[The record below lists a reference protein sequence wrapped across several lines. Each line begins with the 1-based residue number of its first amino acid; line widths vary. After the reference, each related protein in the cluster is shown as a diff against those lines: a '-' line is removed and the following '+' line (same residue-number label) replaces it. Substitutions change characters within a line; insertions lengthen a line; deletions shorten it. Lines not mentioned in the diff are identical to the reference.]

1 MTQQHRIRTLDLI
14 RGVAVMGI
22 LAINVASFAQP
33 GATAYAPRLSG
44 PGNLA
49 DAWAYAL
56 RLVVF
61 EGKMRALFAMLF
73 GASLLLYV
81 RRKEAD
87 GRDGMV
93 LQMRRLF
100 WLALFGLLH
109 FALLWDG
116 DILFLYACVGLG
128 ALLLRRAPPAALGIV
143 ALTTFTLWQTW
154 GVASWLPSVEREARV
169 SAGTASAAER
179 REHAGVI
186 NDYRQEAKADAA
198 ATMSPYLTEVQ
209 TRLNTRWDYPL
220 AMLAYNWGEILSYML
235 IGMAL
240 LRSGFFARVWPSR
253 LVIKLALALGGTGF
267 ALTLGFALWARQ
279 NSYPELAMHMALG
292 YALGFPHLL
301 MALGYMALLVLA
313 APSLLASRIG
323 ARIEAAGR
331 VAFTNYIGSSVLM
344 CGIFSGW
351 GLGLF
356 GQFGTAAQTWFIL
369 LGWTVMLAWSKPW
382 LARFRQGPLEG
393 VWRRLTEWRSGARPE
408 APQT

>member
-1 MTQQHRIRTLDLI
+1 MTQQSRIRTLDLI

-33 GATAYAPRLSG
+33 GAAAYSPRLSG
-44 PGNLA
+44 PGSLA
-49 DAWAYAL
+49 DDWAFIL

-73 GASLLLYV
+73 GASLLLYLG
-81 RRKEAD
+81 RKEAD
-87 GRDGMV
+87 GADSMV

-143 ALTTFTLWQTW
+143 ALTTFTLWQAW

-169 SAGTASAAER
+169 LAGTATAAER
-179 REHAGVI
+179 AEHASII
-186 NDYRQEAKADAA
+186 NDYRAEARADAV
-198 ATMSPYLTEVQ
+198 ATLSPYTAEVRS
-209 TRLNTRWDYPL
+209 RLDTRWDYPL

-240 LRSGFFARVWPSR
+240 LRSGFFNGTWPVQ
-253 LVIKLALALGGTGF
+253 LVRKLALGLGGAGL
-267 ALTLGFALWARQ
+267 ALTTAFATWAQ
-279 NSYPELAMHMALG
+279 QSTYPELTMHMALG
-292 YALGFPHLL
+292 YALAFPHLM
-301 MALGYMALLVLA
+301 MALGYMAMLVLL
-313 APSLLASRIG
+313 APRLLDSRIG
-323 ARIEAAGR
+323 ARIEAAGK

-356 GQFGTAAQTWFIL
+356 GQFGTAQQSWFIL
-369 LGWTVMLAWSKPW
+369 LGWALMLAWSKPW
-382 LARFRQGPLEG
+382 LARFPQGPLEWA
-393 VWRRLTEWRSGARPE
+393 WRGLTEWRDRTRLNTFQA
-408 APQT
+408 

>member
-1 MTQQHRIRTLDLI
+1 
-14 RGVAVMGI
+14 MGI

-33 GATAYAPRLSG
+33 GAAAYSPRLSG
-44 PGNLA
+44 PGSLA
-49 DAWAYAL
+49 DDWAFIL

-73 GASLLLYV
+73 GASLLLYLG
-81 RRKEAD
+81 RKEAD
-87 GRDGMV
+87 GADGMV

-143 ALTTFTLWQTW
+143 ALTTFTLWQAW

-169 SAGTASAAER
+169 LAGTATTAER
-179 REHAGVI
+179 AEHVSII
-186 NDYRQEAKADAA
+186 NDYRAEARADAV
-198 ATMSPYLTEVQ
+198 ATLSPYTAEVRS
-209 TRLNTRWDYPL
+209 RLDTRWDYPL

-240 LRSGFFARVWPSR
+240 LRSGFFNGTWPVR
-253 LVIKLALALGGTGF
+253 LVRKLALGLGGAGL
-267 ALTLGFALWARQ
+267 ALTMAFATWAQ
-279 NSYPELAMHMALG
+279 QSTYPELTMHMALG
-292 YALGFPHLL
+292 YALAFPHLM
-301 MALGYMALLVLA
+301 MALGYMAMLVLL
-313 APSLLASRIG
+313 APRLLASRIG
-323 ARIEAAGR
+323 ARIEAAGK

-356 GQFGTAAQTWFIL
+356 GQFGTAQQSWFIL
-369 LGWTVMLAWSKPW
+369 LGWALMLAWSKPW
-382 LARFRQGPLEG
+382 LARFPQGPLEWA
-393 VWRRLTEWRSGARPE
+393 WRGLTEWRGRTRLNTFQA
-408 APQT
+408 

>member
-1 MTQQHRIRTLDLI
+1 
-14 RGVAVMGI
+14 MGI
-22 LAINVASFAQP
+22 LAINVASFAEP
-33 GATAYAPRLSG
+33 GAAAYSPRLSG
-44 PGNLA
+44 LGCLT
-49 DAWAYAL
+49 DDWAYAL

-73 GASLLLYV
+73 GASLLLYLK
-81 RRKEAD
+81 RKEAD
-87 GRDGMV
+87 GRDAMV

-128 ALLLRRAPPAALGIV
+128 ALILRRAPPAALGIV
-143 ALTTFTLWQTW
+143 ALATFTIWQAW
-154 GVASWLPSVEREARV
+154 GIASWLPSVEREVQV
-169 SAGTASAAER
+169 SAGAASPPER
-179 REHAGVI
+179 REHAGII

-198 ATMSPYLTEVQ
+198 ATLSPYLAEVQ

-240 LRSGFFARVWPSR
+240 LRSGFFARAWPSR
-253 LVIKLALALGGTGF
+253 LILKLALALGGTGL
-267 ALTLGFALWARQ
+267 ALTIAFAIWAQ
-279 NSYPELAMHMALG
+279 QAGYPELTMHMALG

-301 MALGYMALLVLA
+301 MALGYIALLVIA
-313 APSLLASRIG
+313 APRLLTSRIG
-323 ARIEAAGR
+323 ERVEAAGR
-331 VAFTNYIGSSVLM
+331 VAFSNYIGSSVLM

-356 GQFGTAAQTWFIL
+356 GQFGAAQQSWFIL
-369 LGWTVMLAWSKPW
+369 LGWAAMLAWSKPW
-382 LARFRQGPLEG
+382 LAHFPQGPLEWA
-393 VWRRLTEWRSGARPE
+393 WRGLTEWGGRARLE